1 LIILVGKTC
10 SGKSTVANLL
20 EELHGI
26 TRIRTYTTRPKR
38 EGEDKEYNY
47 LTPAEFLQLRGAD
60 FFFETTSY
68 NVASGDVWYYGTS
81 KQGLCDDCCI
91 VMNPEGMQKIR
102 HMVGDEI
109 NPIIIYLNVTE
120 GVAWDRLRKRGQDSD
135 EALRRI
141 KADKADFQNIDSYYD
156 YAITTD
162 NLTPEEIVEDIIKL
176 IS

>member
-1 LIILVGKTC
+1 
-10 SGKSTVANLL
+10 
-20 EELHGI
+20 
-26 TRIRTYTTRPKR
+26 
-38 EGEDKEYNY
+38 
-47 LTPAEFLQLRGAD
+47 
-60 FFFETTSY
+60 
-68 NVASGDVWYYGTS
+68 
-81 KQGLCDDCCI
+81 
-91 VMNPEGMQKIR
+91 MNPEGMQKIR